1 LQVNPNNKKRRKKMI
16 FGKKKAKAKDNR
28 SNERL
33 VRKVLGKDTGRK
45 AFGFPCS
52 PDIPARLKAM
62 ADRLH
67 VPLYALSEHCLQ
79 LGASQLAKTAENT
92 EEAEFLRQHISDI
105 HVGRRTIEK
114 ISRYDEEM
122 ADVLDR
128 ERSKR
133 FQFEQE
139 VRQITM
145 KYYRPGTRPS
155 ELSWAIDYG
164 LRCRIAVATGQPLP
178 KDFPPEKD

>member
-1 LQVNPNNKKRRKKMI
+1 MI

-33 VRKVLGKDTGRK
+33 VRKVLGKDTGRRV
-45 AFGFPCS
+45 FGFPCS
-52 PDIPARLKAM
+52 PDIPARVKAM

-122 ADVLDR
+122 ANVLDL
-128 ERSKR
+128 ERQQR
-133 FQFEQE
+133 FQFEKA
-139 VRQITM
+139 VGQIVI
-145 KYYRPGTRPS
+145 KYYRAGIKTS
-155 ELSWAIDYG
+155 EIDWAIDYG
-164 LRCRIAVATGQPLP
+164 MRARVAAATGRPLP
-178 KDFPPEKD
+178 TDLPPESN

>member
-1 LQVNPNNKKRRKKMI
+1 LQVNPNNKKRREKMI

-45 AFGFPCS
+45 VFGFPCS
-52 PDIPARLKAM
+52 RDIPARLKAM

-92 EEAEFLRQHISDI
+92 EEAELLRQHISDI
-105 HVGRRTIEK
+105 HVVKRTIEK

-122 ADVLDR
+122 ANVLDLER
-128 ERSKR
+128 EQR
-133 FQFEQE
+133 FQFEKA
-139 VRQITM
+139 VGQIVI
-145 KYYRPGTRPS
+145 KYYRAGIKTS
-155 ELSWAIDYG
+155 EIGWAIDYG
-164 LRCRIAVATGQPLP
+164 MRARVAAATGRPLP
-178 KDFPPEKD
+178 TDLPPERN

>member
-1 LQVNPNNKKRRKKMI
+1 
-16 FGKKKAKAKDNR
+16 KDNR

-33 VRKVLGKDTGRK
+33 VRKVLRKDTGRK
-45 AFGFPCS
+45 VFGFPCS
-52 PDIPARLKAM
+52 RDIPARLKAM

-79 LGASQLAKTAENT
+79 LGASQLAKTAENA
-92 EEAEFLRQHISDI
+92 EEAELLRQHISDI

-122 ADVLDR
+122 ADALDR

-133 FQFEQE
+133 FQFEKA
-139 VRQITM
+139 VNQIVM
-145 KYYRPGTRPS
+145 KYHRAGVRPS
-155 ELSWAIDYG
+155 EIDWAIDYG
-164 LRCRIAVATGQPLP
+164 LRCRASLLKGQPLP
-178 KDFPPEKD
+178 TDCPPERD